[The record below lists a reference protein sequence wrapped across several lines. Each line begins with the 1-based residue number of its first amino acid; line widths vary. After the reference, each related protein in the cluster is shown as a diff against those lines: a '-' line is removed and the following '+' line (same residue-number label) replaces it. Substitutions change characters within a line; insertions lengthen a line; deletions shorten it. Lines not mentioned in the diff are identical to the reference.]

1 MQQDLGGFWGFAQ
14 QVARCKP
21 NAHRASRVAEMVA
34 RTVIA
39 LVLIP
44 VLGYF
49 GAELSN
55 PVAWVAA
62 CLFLYPAYLWT
73 VKHLENRLLAG
84 HLAMRHSAV
93 GD

>member
-1 MQQDLGGFWGFAQ
+1 M
-14 QVARCKP
+14 
-21 NAHRASRVAEMVA
+21 
-34 RTVIA
+34 
-39 LVLIP
+39 LIP

>member
-1 MQQDLGGFWGFAQ
+1 LLCCAVSTPCAG
-14 QVARCKP
+14 
-21 NAHRASRVAEMVA
+21 
-34 RTVIA
+34 
-39 LVLIP
+39 L
-44 VLGYF
+44 
-49 GAELSN
+49 
-55 PVAWVAA
+55 AA

>member
-1 MQQDLGGFWGFAQ
+1 MMAG
-14 QVARCKP
+14 
-21 NAHRASRVAEMVA
+21 VAEMVA

-62 CLFLYPAYLWT
+62 CLFLYPAYLWPG
-73 VKHLENRLLAG
+73 KHLENRLLAG

>member
-1 MQQDLGGFWGFAQ
+1 MMAG
-14 QVARCKP
+14 
-21 NAHRASRVAEMVA
+21 VAEMVA

-49 GAELSN
+49 GAELAN
-55 PVAWVAA
+55 PAAWVAA

-84 HLAMRHSAV
+84 HLAMQHSAV

>member
-1 MQQDLGGFWGFAQ
+1 MAG
-14 QVARCKP
+14 
-21 NAHRASRVAEMVA
+21 VAEMVA

-55 PVAWVAA
+55 PGSLGGGLPVPVPGLPVDGQTPGKPPACRPPCHAA
-62 CLFLYPAYLWT
+62 QRGRGLTP
-73 VKHLENRLLAG
+73 
-84 HLAMRHSAV
+84 
-93 GD
+93 